1 MNLDNL
7 IDYEFTKNVDLRF
20 EKVFDE
26 ITETAAKIC
35 ESPIAFISILGREEQ
50 YFKSRLGINRVSTE
64 IEESICYL
72 VVRSG
77 KEYLEIEDLSKDFRT
92 KDFSY
97 VVSDEKLRH
106 YAGVPISLGNDKK
119 IGALCTMDKKEKK
132 LSEQQL
138 NALKALAKQTAI
150 FFELKEKDKLLK
162 NLQSKLKDKTD
173 DLDYFISTTSHDL
186 KSPIK
191 SIKSLLGLI
200 AKNKIELFSPKGEVY
215 FDLINKSSD
224 NALDLVEGIAQYGK
238 ILSTAEQNVEVDIEN
253 MLHSIFDLVSKN
265 YPDSKARF
273 KLNTISTV
281 VSQKQLLRPLFE
293 NLIDN
298 AFKYSSKERE
308 VMIEISQ
315 KKVEDKW
322 LFTIE
327 DNGIGIAK
335 EDLKSVFKPFFR
347 LHTKSEYKGSG
358 LGLAS
363 VERIIQKLGGTIMIE
378 SKFGEGSTFI
388 FSIQEL

>member
-1 MNLDNL
+1 MNLHNL
-7 IDYEFTKNVDLRF
+7 IDYKFTENVDLRF

-35 ESPIAFISILGREEQ
+35 ESPVAFISILGREEQ
-50 YFKSRLGINRVSTE
+50 YFKSRIGINRTSTK

-72 VVRSG
+72 AVKSG
-77 KEYLEIEDLSKDFRT
+77 KEYLEIEDLREDFRT
-92 KDFSY
+92 KNFSSL
-97 VVSDEKLRH
+97 VNNEKLIH

-119 IGALCTMDKKEKK
+119 IGALCTMDRKKKR

-138 NALKALAKQTAI
+138 NALKILSQQTSI

-200 AKNKIELFSPKGEVY
+200 AKNKIELSSTKGEVY
-215 FDLINKSSD
+215 FDLINKSAD

-238 ILSTAEQNVEVDIEN
+238 ILSTEEENVEVDVEN
-253 MLHSIFDLVSKN
+253 MINSIFELVSKN
-265 YPDSKARF
+265 YPDSNATL
-273 KLNTISTV
+273 KLNTISTI
-281 VSQKQLLRPLFE
+281 VSQKKLLTPLFE

-308 VMIEISQ
+308 VSIEISQ
-315 KKVEDKW
+315 KKDEDKW

-327 DNGIGIAK
+327 DNGIGMAK
-335 EDLKSVFKPFFR
+335 EDLKSVFKPFVR
-347 LHTKSEYKGSG
+347 LNTKSEYKGSG

-363 VERIIQKLGGTIMIE
+363 VERIIQKLGGTINVE
-378 SKFGEGSTFI
+378 SEFGEGSTFI
-388 FSIQEL
+388 FAITVG